1 MRIRIG
7 KKEEDAREK
16 MVKVWVLRGVNKGIL
31 TTKYPKTAPTYAEI
45 PDKSLPPNPTPS
57 TNWLDGEKI
66 CPTGAI
72 VAEKE
77 KTNAGNVDLGK
88 CIYCAKCEQAGFNF
102 RSSQGS
108 TKTNLSIDA
117 SAALQARFSA
127 RQRTADGEFLKNFEN
142 KWKAFAKSFHILLI
156 DVGSCN
162 ACNLEVLNLSNP
174 YYDLQRLGIFFTNSP
189 KHADALVVV
198 GALNKAMVE
207 VLKRTYEMI
216 PNPKLV
222 ISVGACPISGGVFQT
237 TESFASPVGEAIPV
251 DVEVPGCPPSPIQIL
266 QGLLVAMGKLK
277 LHDSSLDE
285 VKTHQGFG

>member
-1 MRIRIG
+1 
-7 KKEEDAREK
+7 

-31 TTKYPKTAPTYAEI
+31 TTKYPKTAPTHTEI
-45 PDKSLPPNPTPS
+45 PDKSLPPYPTPS
-57 TNWLDGEKI
+57 TDWVDGEKI

-77 KTNAGNVDLGK
+77 KTNAGNIDLGK
-88 CIYCAKCEQAGFNF
+88 CIYCRKCERTGFDF

-108 TKTNLSIDA
+108 TKTKVAVDA
-117 SAALQARFSA
+117 SDALQARFSA
-127 RQRTADGEFLKNFEN
+127 RSRTSDSEFLKNFES
-142 KWKAFAKSFHILLI
+142 KWKAFSKSFHILMI

-198 GALNKAMVE
+198 GALNKAMVD

-222 ISVGACPISGGVFQT
+222 VSVGACPISGGIFHT

-251 DVEVPGCPPSPIQIL
+251 DVEIPGCPPSPIQIL
-266 QGLLVAMGKLK
+266 QGLLIAMGKLH
-277 LHDSSLDE
+277 LQSVSLDE
-285 VKTHQGFG
+285 VKPHQELGVTS